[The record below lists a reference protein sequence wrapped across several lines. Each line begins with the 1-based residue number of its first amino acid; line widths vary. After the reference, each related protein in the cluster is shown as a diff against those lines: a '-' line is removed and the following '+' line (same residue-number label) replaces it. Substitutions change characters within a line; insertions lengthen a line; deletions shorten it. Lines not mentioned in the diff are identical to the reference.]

1 MLQPRKTASHVHAAR
16 SRADRGVSTVGASWF
31 VLLLLL
37 TLFCFAW
44 YIDSSMRMQDDSRE
58 RLRQDQQ
65 LAARKDR
72 TEYEKAKLK
81 ALSQIIGVTSAL
93 PTLPGA
99 ADDGGGSNASRVKD
113 LKTFAADVAK
123 YAQPIFDRGA
133 PSSKHKP
140 DFYLKRVL
148 DEDGMV
154 PPKTPVLGVTY
165 DEEAYRAASDRKTA
179 GLAVMT
185 ELRKL
190 FSTPFGGETSDAKNA
205 TDGEMAIK
213 FRDLRAQWETLY
225 DAVARNVN
233 GDDAIAE
240 QKAIDATR
248 TVGAGDAWAPTISL
262 LEIVQQISIKYA
274 DLQLDTERLR
284 AAWEIAQ
291 GGVEAPENA
300 AWNDLRRA
308 ARVLQTGDK
317 AGWDQVLAEARR
329 VEREALKTALGA
341 AYGAAGVGDEQVD
354 AFVAARRAQQ
364 PAELVLSMLDAKAP
378 EAASDVTPKPFA
390 PLGDDESRAL
400 EAARRDRDERD
411 AEMRRVESQLGWTE
425 GKERI
430 GRKLDLH
437 VDRLAQIERYGRLSS
452 FFTEK
457 LGSEETY
464 SYSTEGYR
472 SYLTERANALK
483 SGLQRVLEGLRSEA
497 SAFDERYAATFAAN
511 AGLPADLYTDPNE
524 RKTASVGGEAKDTA
538 EAYALPFGA
547 ARGASDLDTV
557 VKTGIGDLSKVVE
570 LAKAETAA
578 LDAKRSGEIE
588 PATQKTEKSVRDRG
602 QRLGG
607 LLVSDSIETV
617 FPDVAKGQ
625 VLQAPPSPV
634 SSVRVVDGATQSAVA
649 FIDLDAG
656 DNLRPGVSFF
666 VVEPLP
672 LGAKRVK
679 AVAVVDRIGA
689 EGEPSRVQLAYMPGI
704 DPLTHAVVRGDL
716 IENAVFN
723 ANYRRNVVI
732 VAPDGESYSALAV
745 QDILGKLNFSFQDAI
760 DENTDMVILTGSR
773 RDSLRAMAPTEE
785 GEGGDEK
792 PWFQENPLFQE
803 AERRGLNVFFF
814 EDDVRVRVPSV
825 PRLSGGAR

>member
-1 MLQPRKTASHVHAAR
+1 MLQPRKTASPSHAE
-16 SRADRGVSTVGASWF
+16 RGVSTVGASWF

-44 YIDSSMRMQDDSRE
+44 YLDSTMRLQEDSRE

-72 TEYEKAKLK
+72 TEYRKAQLK
-81 ALSQIIGVTSAL
+81 ALSQVIGARSAL

-99 ADDGGGSNASRVKD
+99 PDEGGTTATRVKD
-113 LKTFAADVAK
+113 LKAFAEDLAK
-123 YAQPIFDRGA
+123 YAQPIFDRGT

-140 DFYLKRVL
+140 DFYLKRL
-148 DEDGMV
+148 FDEDGMI
-154 PPKTPVLGVTY
+154 PPKSPVLGVSY
-165 DEEAYRAASDRKTA
+165 DEEAYRAASDKKTA

-205 TDGEMAIK
+205 TDGELAIK
-213 FRDLRAQWETLY
+213 FRDLRAQWATLY
-225 DAVARNVN
+225 DAVARNVT
-233 GDDAIAE
+233 GDDAVSE

-248 TVGAGDAWAPTISL
+248 SAGAGDAWAPTISL
-262 LEIVQQISIKYA
+262 IEIMQQISLKYA

-284 AAWEIAQ
+284 AAWEVAH
-291 GGVEAPENA
+291 GGVEAPADA

-317 AGWDQVLAEARR
+317 AGWDQKLAEARQA
-329 VEREALKTALGA
+329 EREALKTALGA

-354 AFVAARRAQQ
+354 AFVAARLAMQ
-364 PAELVLSMLDAKAP
+364 PAELVLSMLDGKAP
-378 EAASDVTPKPFA
+378 EAGAEVTPKPFA
-390 PLGDDESRAL
+390 PLSDAESQAL
-400 EAARRDRDERD
+400 EAARRDFAERD
-411 AEMRRVESQLGWTE
+411 SEMKRVEGQLGWSD
-425 GKERI
+425 GKPRL
-430 GRKLDLH
+430 GRRLDLH
-437 VDRLAQIERYGRLSS
+437 VDRLAQIERYGRVAS

-457 LGSEETY
+457 RGESETY
-464 SYSTEGYR
+464 AFSTEGYR
-472 SYLTERANALK
+472 VYLGERANALK
-483 SGLQRVLEGLRSEA
+483 SGFQRVLEDLRREA
-497 SAFDERYAATFAAN
+497 VAFDERYATTFAAN
-511 AGLPADLYTDPNE
+511 AGLPEDLYTDPNE

-547 ARGASDLDTV
+547 ARGSADLDAV
-557 VKTGIGDLSKVVE
+557 VKTGIGDLTKVVE

-578 LDAKRSGEIE
+578 LDTKRTGEIE

-602 QRLGG
+602 QRLAG
-607 LLVSDSIETV
+607 LLVSDAIETV

-625 VLQAPPSPV
+625 VLQAPAGPV
-634 SSVRVVDGATQSAVA
+634 ASVRVSGSGSLSAVA

-656 DNLRPGVSFF
+656 DNLRPGMTFF

-689 EGEPSRVQLAYMPGI
+689 EGEPSRVQLAYLPGI
-704 DPLTHAVVRGDL
+704 DPLTHAVVRGDVL
-716 IENAVFN
+716 ENSVFN
-723 ANYRRNVVI
+723 STYRRNVMI
-732 VAPDGESYSALAV
+732 VAPEGESYSALAV
-745 QDILGKLNFSFQDAI
+745 QDVIGKLNFTFQDAI

-773 RDSLRAMAPTEE
+773 RDSLRAMAPSEE
-785 GEGGDEK
+785 GEASDEK

-825 PRLSGGAR
+825 PRLTGGAR